1 MAGLVNKSYDLPI
14 YWYGGNLRDDRK
26 YIPSKYMPNKHIHY
40 IYIYIPP
47 KPSHSCFLLLVNYQF
62 DPESNL
68 KMFSGFTH
76 LPTTSLCSFTSI
88 LPMTPPVIS
97 PNQAGALSCDR
108 VASES
113 RGHQRCDP
121 LPNQRPS
128 LPARTPMAYTAKWR
142 NGEGMACLPAG
153 DPEANFCRPWR
164 IILNK
169 YHQIS
174 DIITGWWLTTCFNY
188 LENMSKSMG
197 RMTSRIWNGK

>member
-1 MAGLVNKSYDLPI
+1 MIANTYPANTCPTNTST
-14 YWYGGNLRDDRK
+14 
-26 YIPSKYMPNKHIHY
+26 

-62 DPESNL
+62 DL
-68 KMFSGFTH
+68 KVTLKCLVGSLIFQQLVYVHSRLFSPWRRLSSRQTKQA
-76 LPTTSLCSFTSI
+76 LC
-88 LPMTPPVIS
+88 PVIVWL
-97 PNQAGALSCDR
+97 QKVVAIKGAILFQTNDLLFQP
-108 VASES
+108 
-113 RGHQRCDP
+113 GHLWRI
-121 LPNQRPS
+121 R
-128 LPARTPMAYTAKWR
+128 R